1 MRQRIHLIL
10 LFVALLTTSK
20 SAADGVDKLNCPV
33 VRIEAERLPDMNV
46 PRSGHSAILVNGEVT
61 VLGGHTSGFVL
72 TPTAE
77 YLKDG
82 EWHQLQTVYNHDGG
96 ISIVMKS
103 GKVLLAGGFKDNL
116 GIGQSYEVELYD
128 PVTHQFNGFGCL
140 DKKRVSG
147 AAVELDSGRVMI
159 AGNWYANDAIEMF
172 DGKATFSHVKSVAQ
186 SHSLPHMF
194 RTSNGNALIVAGYDF
209 HGNPIDTIVIDRLYG
224 EPFRNELFDNWKP
237 LQYDLVQHSDDSFIG
252 DEAKGMFRYLMPVEN
267 KDGQLAIID
276 VRDTVFTPLPTSTPV
291 PMKSQWG
298 AIRYITPVYADRH
311 HQRGYVVGFDATSRL
326 YVLCI
331 DYSKTPAPLTL
342 YHTDPLPEAGMLTIP
357 VLTAEGN
364 LMLTGGVGVEPNSNF
379 SPSASVWL
387 LRFNDDGSTASSV
400 LNGWLL
406 WSLAVALLVAIAIIY
421 ILRRRRPQPQL
432 ELEELSEVTT
442 KGIATPHS
450 QRENEQLMQRIC
462 DLMDDQQLYLQQGL
476 KVSDIASALDTNIRY
491 ISDCIRAE
499 RGCSLTQFVNEYR
512 LEHAKRLLLEHPEMK
527 ISSVAIESGFTN
539 DKAMT
544 RYFKEHTG
552 MTPTEW
558 KATPQNNPQNP

>member
-10 LFVALLTTSK
+10 LFIALLVTSK
-20 SAADGVDKLNCPV
+20 AMADGDGKANCPV
-33 VRIEAERLPDMNV
+33 VKIEAERLPDMNV

-61 VLGGHTSGFVL
+61 VVGGHTSGFVL

-159 AGNWYANDAIEMF
+159 AGNWYADDAIEIF
-172 DGKATFSHVKSVAQ
+172 DGKATFSHVKPVAQ
-186 SHSLPHMF
+186 TRSLPHVF
-194 RTSNGNALIVAGYDF
+194 RTSNGNALIMAGYDF
-209 HGNPIDTIVIDRLYG
+209 HGNPIDTIIVDRLYG
-224 EPFRNELFDNWKP
+224 DSFRNELFDNWKP

-252 DEAKGMFRYLMPVEN
+252 DEAKGVFRYLMPVEN

-298 AIRYITPVYADRH
+298 SIRYITPVYADRQ
-311 HQRGYVVGFDATSRL
+311 HQRGYVVGYDETSRL
-326 YVLCI
+326 YALCI

-342 YHTDPLPEAGMLTIP
+342 YHTDPLPEAGMRTIP
-357 VLTAEGN
+357 VLTTEGN

-379 SPSASVWL
+379 SPVASVWL
-387 LRFNDDGSTASSV
+387 LRFNDDGSEASAGISGWFWV
-400 LNGWLL
+400 L
-406 WSLAVALLVAIAIIY
+406 LAMVMLVAVVAVVV
-421 ILRRRRPQPQL
+421 LKRRKPQSQSEP
-432 ELEELSEVTT
+432 EEQPEAAT
-442 KGIATPHS
+442 KG
-450 QRENEQLMQRIC
+450 NEQLMQRIC
-462 DLMDDQQLYLQQGL
+462 DLMDGQQLYLQQGL

-512 LEHAKRLLLEHPEMK
+512 VEHAKRLLLDHPEMK

-544 RYFKEHTG
+544 RYFKEQTG

-558 KATPQNNPQNP
+558 KERNVE

>member
-10 LFVALLTTSK
+10 LFIALLVTSK
-20 SAADGVDKLNCPV
+20 AMADGDGKANCPV
-33 VRIEAERLPDMNV
+33 VKIEAERLPDMNV

-61 VLGGHTSGFVL
+61 VVGGHTSGFVL

-159 AGNWYANDAIEMF
+159 AGNWYADDAIEIF
-172 DGKATFSHVKSVAQ
+172 DGKATFSHVKPVAQ
-186 SHSLPHMF
+186 TRSLPYVF
-194 RTSNGNALIVAGYDF
+194 RTSNGNALIMAGYDF
-209 HGNPIDTIVIDRLYG
+209 HGNPIDTIIVDRLYG
-224 EPFRNELFDNWKP
+224 DSFRNELFDNWKP

-252 DEAKGMFRYLMPVEN
+252 DEAKGVFRYLMPVEN

-298 AIRYITPVYADRH
+298 SIRYITPVYADRQ
-311 HQRGYVVGFDATSRL
+311 HQRGYVIGYDETSRL
-326 YVLCI
+326 YALCI
-331 DYSKTPAPLTL
+331 DYSKSPAALTL
-342 YHTDPLPEAGMLTIP
+342 YHTDPLPEAGMRTIP

-379 SPSASVWL
+379 SPMASVWL
-387 LRFNDDGSTASSV
+387 LRFNDDGSEASAGI
-400 LNGWLL
+400 NGWLWVL
-406 WSLAVALLVAIAIIY
+406 LAMVMLVAVVAVVV
-421 ILRRRRPQPQL
+421 LKRRKPQSQFEP
-432 ELEELSEVTT
+432 EEQPEAAT
-442 KGIATPHS
+442 KG
-450 QRENEQLMQRIC
+450 NEQLMQRIC
-462 DLMDDQQLYLQQGL
+462 DLMDGQQLYLQQGL

-499 RGCSLTQFVNEYR
+499 RGCSLMQFVNEYR
-512 LEHAKRLLLEHPEMK
+512 VEHAKRLLLDHQEMK

-544 RYFKEHTG
+544 RYFKEQTG

-558 KATPQNNPQNP
+558 KERNVE

>member
-10 LFVALLTTSK
+10 LFIALLVTSK
-20 SAADGVDKLNCPV
+20 AMADGDGKANCPV
-33 VRIEAERLPDMNV
+33 VKIEAERLPDMNV

-61 VLGGHTSGFVL
+61 VVGGHTSGFVL

-159 AGNWYANDAIEMF
+159 AGNWYADDAIEIF
-172 DGKATFSHVKSVAQ
+172 DGKATFSHVKPVAQ
-186 SHSLPHMF
+186 TRSLPHVF
-194 RTSNGNALIVAGYDF
+194 RTSNGNALIMAGYDF
-209 HGNPIDTIVIDRLYG
+209 HGNPIDTIIVDRLYG
-224 EPFRNELFDNWKP
+224 DPFRNELFDNWKP

-252 DEAKGMFRYLMPVEN
+252 DEAKGVFRYLMPVEN
-267 KDGQLAIID
+267 KDGQQAIID

-298 AIRYITPVYADRH
+298 SIRYITPVYADRQ
-311 HQRGYVVGFDATSRL
+311 HQRGYVVGYDETSRL
-326 YVLCI
+326 YALCI
-331 DYSKTPAPLTL
+331 DYSKSPAALTL
-342 YHTDPLPEAGMLTIP
+342 YHTDPLPEAGMRTIP

-364 LMLTGGVGVEPNSNF
+364 LMLTGGVGVEPNRNF
-379 SPSASVWL
+379 SPMASVWL
-387 LRFNDDGSTASSV
+387 LRFNDDGSEASAGI
-400 LNGWLL
+400 NGWLWVL
-406 WSLAVALLVAIAIIY
+406 LAMVMLVAVVAVVV
-421 ILRRRRPQPQL
+421 LKRRKPQSQFEP
-432 ELEELSEVTT
+432 EEQPEAAT
-442 KGIATPHS
+442 KG
-450 QRENEQLMQRIC
+450 NEQLMQRIC
-462 DLMDDQQLYLQQGL
+462 DLMDGQQLYLQQGL

-499 RGCSLTQFVNEYR
+499 RGCSLMQFVNEYR
-512 LEHAKRLLLEHPEMK
+512 VEHAKRLLLDHQEMK

-544 RYFKEHTG
+544 RYFKEQTG

-558 KATPQNNPQNP
+558 KERNVE

>member
-10 LFVALLTTSK
+10 LFIALLMTSK

-186 SHSLPHMF
+186 SRSLPHVF
-194 RTSNGNALIVAGYDF
+194 RTSNDNALIVAGYDF

-298 AIRYITPVYADRH
+298 AIRYHARLCRPSPPAWLRGRFRRDKPSVRALHRLLQDASAPDPLSYRPVARGRHADYSRTDRRRQSDVDRRCGCRTEQQFLAIGLRLAPAF
-311 HQRGYVVGFDATSRL
+311 QRRRFNGVFSSQRLALVVVGCCVARGRCFC
-326 YVLCI
+326 LCI
-331 DYSKTPAPLTL
+331 
-342 YHTDPLPEAGMLTIP
+342 EAQK
-357 VLTAEGN
+357 
-364 LMLTGGVGVEPNSNF
+364 
-379 SPSASVWL
+379 
-387 LRFNDDGSTASSV
+387 TASAV
-400 LNGWLL
+400 RTRRAIRFGCKGDYNATLPKRKRTVNAPHLRPDGWSATLP
-406 WSLAVALLVAIAIIY
+406 ST
-421 ILRRRRPQPQL
+421 RP
-432 ELEELSEVTT
+432 
-442 KGIATPHS
+442 
-450 QRENEQLMQRIC
+450 
-462 DLMDDQQLYLQQGL
+462 
-476 KVSDIASALDTNIRY
+476 
-491 ISDCIRAE
+491 
-499 RGCSLTQFVNEYR
+499 
-512 LEHAKRLLLEHPEMK
+512 
-527 ISSVAIESGFTN
+527 
-539 DKAMT
+539 
-544 RYFKEHTG
+544 
-552 MTPTEW
+552 
-558 KATPQNNPQNP
+558 

>member
-10 LFVALLTTSK
+10 LFIALLVTSK
-20 SAADGVDKLNCPV
+20 AMADGDGKANCPV
-33 VRIEAERLPDMNV
+33 VKIEAERLPDMNV

-61 VLGGHTSGFVL
+61 VVGGHTSGFVL

-159 AGNWYANDAIEMF
+159 AGNWYADDAIEIF
-172 DGKATFSHVKSVAQ
+172 DGKATFSHVKPVAQ
-186 SHSLPHMF
+186 TRSLPYVF
-194 RTSNGNALIVAGYDF
+194 RTSNGNALIMAGYDF
-209 HGNPIDTIVIDRLYG
+209 HGNPIDTIIVDRLYG
-224 EPFRNELFDNWKP
+224 DSFRNELFDNWKP

-252 DEAKGMFRYLMPVEN
+252 DEAKGVFRYLMPVEN

-298 AIRYITPVYADRH
+298 SIRYITPVYADRQ
-311 HQRGYVVGFDATSRL
+311 HQRGYVVGYDETSRL
-326 YVLCI
+326 YALCI
-331 DYSKTPAPLTL
+331 DYSKSPAALTL
-342 YHTDPLPEAGMLTIP
+342 YHTDPLPEAGMRTIP

-379 SPSASVWL
+379 SPMASVWL
-387 LRFNDDGSTASSV
+387 LRFNDDGSEASAGI
-400 LNGWLL
+400 NGWLWVL
-406 WSLAVALLVAIAIIY
+406 LAMVMLVAVVAVVV
-421 ILRRRRPQPQL
+421 LKRRKPQSQSEP
-432 ELEELSEVTT
+432 EEQPEAAT
-442 KGIATPHS
+442 KG
-450 QRENEQLMQRIC
+450 NEQLMQRIC
-462 DLMDDQQLYLQQGL
+462 DLMDGQQLYLQQGL

-512 LEHAKRLLLEHPEMK
+512 VEHAKRLLLDHQEMK

-544 RYFKEHTG
+544 RYFKEQTG

-558 KATPQNNPQNP
+558 KERNVE

>member
-1 MRQRIHLIL
+1 M
-10 LFVALLTTSK
+10 TTK
-20 SAADGVDKLNCPV
+20 SAADGVEKAKCPV
-33 VRIEAERLPDMNV
+33 VRVEAERLPDMNV

-61 VLGGHTSGFVL
+61 VIGGHTSGFVL

-82 EWHQLQTVYNHDGG
+82 EWHQLQTVYTHDGG

-128 PVTHQFNGFGCL
+128 PVNHQFNGFGCL

-159 AGNWYANDAIEMF
+159 AGNWYADDAIEMF
-172 DGKATFSHVKSVAQ
+172 DGKTTFSYVKPVAL
-186 SHSLPHMF
+186 SRSLPHVF
-194 RTSNGNALIVAGYDF
+194 RTSNGNVMIMAGYDF
-209 HGNPIDTIVIDRLYG
+209 HGNPIDTIIVDRLYG

-267 KDGQLAIID
+267 KDGQVAIID
-276 VRDTVFTPLPTSTPV
+276 VRDTVFTPLPTLTPV

-298 AIRYITPVYADRH
+298 SIRYITPVYADRQ
-311 HQRGYVVGFDATSRL
+311 HQRGYVVGYDETSRL

-342 YHTDPLPEAGMLTIP
+342 YHTDPLPEAGMRTIP

-379 SPSASVWL
+379 SPVASVWL
-387 LRFNDDGSTASSV
+387 LRFNDDGSEASAGI
-400 LNGWLL
+400 NGWLWVL
-406 WSLAVALLVAIAIIY
+406 LAMVVLVVVVAIL
-421 ILRRRRPQPQL
+421 ILKGRRRQPQPEPKLQ
-432 ELEELSEVTT
+432 SEGVV
-442 KGIATPHS
+442 KGD
-450 QRENEQLMQRIC
+450 EQLIQRIY
-462 DLMDDQQLYLQQGL
+462 DLMDEKQLYLQQGL
-476 KVSDIASALDTNIRY
+476 KVSDIASALGINSRY
-491 ISDCIRAE
+491 VSECVKAFK
-499 RGCSLTQFVNEYR
+499 GCSFTQFVNEYR
-512 LEHAKRLLLEHPEMK
+512 MEQAKRLLLERPEMK

-544 RYFKEHTG
+544 RYFKEQTG

-558 KATPQNNPQNP
+558 KTRNVEQL

>member
-10 LFVALLTTSK
+10 LFIALLVTSK
-20 SAADGVDKLNCPV
+20 AMADGDGKANCPV
-33 VRIEAERLPDMNV
+33 VKIEAERLPDMNV

-61 VLGGHTSGFVL
+61 VVGGHTSGFVL

-103 GKVLLAGGFKDNL
+103 GKMLLAGGFKDNL

-159 AGNWYANDAIEMF
+159 AGNWYADDAIEIF
-172 DGKATFSHVKSVAQ
+172 DGTATFSHVKPVAQ
-186 SHSLPHMF
+186 TRSLPHVF
-194 RTSNGNALIVAGYDF
+194 RTSNGNALIMAGYDF
-209 HGNPIDTIVIDRLYG
+209 HGNPIDTIIVDRLYG
-224 EPFRNELFDNWKP
+224 DPFRNELFDNWKP

-252 DEAKGMFRYLMPVEN
+252 DEAKGVFRYLMPVEN

-298 AIRYITPVYADRH
+298 SIRYITPVYADRQ
-311 HQRGYVVGFDATSRL
+311 HQRGYVVGYDETSRL
-326 YVLCI
+326 YALCI
-331 DYSKTPAPLTL
+331 DYSKSPAALTL
-342 YHTDPLPEAGMLTIP
+342 YHTDPLPEAGMRTIP

-379 SPSASVWL
+379 SPMASVWL
-387 LRFNDDGSTASSV
+387 LRFNDDGSEASAGI
-400 LNGWLL
+400 NGWLWVL
-406 WSLAVALLVAIAIIY
+406 LAMVMLVAVVAVVV
-421 ILRRRRPQPQL
+421 LKRRKPQSQFEP
-432 ELEELSEVTT
+432 EEQPEAAT
-442 KGIATPHS
+442 KG
-450 QRENEQLMQRIC
+450 NEQLMQRIC
-462 DLMDDQQLYLQQGL
+462 DLMDGQQLYLQQGL

-512 LEHAKRLLLEHPEMK
+512 VEHAKRLLLDHQEMK

-544 RYFKEHTG
+544 RYFKEQTG

-558 KATPQNNPQNP
+558 KERNVE

>member
-10 LFVALLTTSK
+10 LFIALLVTSK
-20 SAADGVDKLNCPV
+20 AMADGDGKANCPV
-33 VRIEAERLPDMNV
+33 VKIEAERLPDMNV

-61 VLGGHTSGFVL
+61 VVGGHTSGFVL

-103 GKVLLAGGFKDNL
+103 GKMLLAGGFKDNL

-159 AGNWYANDAIEMF
+159 AGNWYADDAIEIF
-172 DGKATFSHVKSVAQ
+172 DGKATFSHVKPVAQ
-186 SHSLPHMF
+186 TRSLPHVF
-194 RTSNGNALIVAGYDF
+194 RTSNGNALIMAGYDF
-209 HGNPIDTIVIDRLYG
+209 HGNPIDTIIVDRLYG
-224 EPFRNELFDNWKP
+224 DPFRNELFDNWKP

-252 DEAKGMFRYLMPVEN
+252 DEAKGVFRYLMPVEN

-298 AIRYITPVYADRH
+298 SIRYITPVYADRQ
-311 HQRGYVVGFDATSRL
+311 HQRGYVVGYDETSRL
-326 YVLCI
+326 YALCI
-331 DYSKTPAPLTL
+331 DYSKSPAALTL
-342 YHTDPLPEAGMLTIP
+342 YHTDPLPEAGMRTIP

-379 SPSASVWL
+379 SPMASVWL
-387 LRFNDDGSTASSV
+387 LRFNDDGSEASAGI
-400 LNGWLL
+400 NGWLWVL
-406 WSLAVALLVAIAIIY
+406 LAMVMLVAVVAVVV
-421 ILRRRRPQPQL
+421 LKRRKPQSQFEP
-432 ELEELSEVTT
+432 EEQPEAAT
-442 KGIATPHS
+442 KG
-450 QRENEQLMQRIC
+450 NEQLMQRIC
-462 DLMDDQQLYLQQGL
+462 DLMDGQQLYLQQGL

-499 RGCSLTQFVNEYR
+499 RGCSLMQFVNEYR
-512 LEHAKRLLLEHPEMK
+512 VEHAKRLLLDHQEMK

-544 RYFKEHTG
+544 RYFKEQTG

-558 KATPQNNPQNP
+558 KERNVE

>member
-10 LFVALLTTSK
+10 LFIALLVTSK
-20 SAADGVDKLNCPV
+20 AMADGDGKANCPV
-33 VRIEAERLPDMNV
+33 VKIEAERLPDMNV

-61 VLGGHTSGFVL
+61 VVGGHTSGFVL

-103 GKVLLAGGFKDNL
+103 GKMLLAGGFKDNL

-140 DKKRVSG
+140 DKKRVSS

-159 AGNWYANDAIEMF
+159 AGNWYADDAIEIF
-172 DGKATFSHVKSVAQ
+172 DGKATFSHVKPVAQ
-186 SHSLPHMF
+186 TRSLPHVF
-194 RTSNGNALIVAGYDF
+194 RTSNGNALIMAGYDF
-209 HGNPIDTIVIDRLYG
+209 HGNPIDTIIVDRLYG
-224 EPFRNELFDNWKP
+224 DPFRNELFDNWKP

-252 DEAKGMFRYLMPVEN
+252 DEAKGVFRYLMPVEN

-298 AIRYITPVYADRH
+298 SIRYITPVYADRQ
-311 HQRGYVVGFDATSRL
+311 HQRGYVVGYDETSRL
-326 YVLCI
+326 YALCI
-331 DYSKTPAPLTL
+331 DYSKSPAALTL
-342 YHTDPLPEAGMLTIP
+342 YHTDPLPEAGMRTIP

-379 SPSASVWL
+379 SPMASVWL
-387 LRFNDDGSTASSV
+387 LRFNDDGSEASAGI
-400 LNGWLL
+400 NGWLWVL
-406 WSLAVALLVAIAIIY
+406 LAMVMLVAVVAVVV
-421 ILRRRRPQPQL
+421 LKRRKPQSQFEP
-432 ELEELSEVTT
+432 EEQPEAAT
-442 KGIATPHS
+442 KG
-450 QRENEQLMQRIC
+450 NEQLMQRIC
-462 DLMDDQQLYLQQGL
+462 DLMDGQQLYLQQGL

-499 RGCSLTQFVNEYR
+499 RGCSLMQFVNEYR
-512 LEHAKRLLLEHPEMK
+512 VEHAKRLLLDHQEMK

-544 RYFKEHTG
+544 RYFKEQTG

-558 KATPQNNPQNP
+558 KERNVE

>member
-10 LFVALLTTSK
+10 LFIALLVTSK
-20 SAADGVDKLNCPV
+20 AMADGDGKANCPV
-33 VRIEAERLPDMNV
+33 VKIEAERLPDMNV

-61 VLGGHTSGFVL
+61 VVGGHTSGFVL

-159 AGNWYANDAIEMF
+159 AGNWYADDAIEIF
-172 DGKATFSHVKSVAQ
+172 DGKATFSHVKPVAQ
-186 SHSLPHMF
+186 TRSLPHVF
-194 RTSNGNALIVAGYDF
+194 CTSNGNALIMAGYDF
-209 HGNPIDTIVIDRLYG
+209 HGNPIDTIIVDRLYG
-224 EPFRNELFDNWKP
+224 DPFRNELFDNWKP

-252 DEAKGMFRYLMPVEN
+252 DEEKGVFRYLMPVEN

-298 AIRYITPVYADRH
+298 SIRYITPVYADRQ
-311 HQRGYVVGFDATSRL
+311 HQRGYVVGYDETSRL
-326 YVLCI
+326 YALCI
-331 DYSKTPAPLTL
+331 DYSKSPAALTL
-342 YHTDPLPEAGMLTIP
+342 YHTDPLPEAGMRTIP

-364 LMLTGGVGVEPNSNF
+364 LMLTGGMGVEPNSNF
-379 SPSASVWL
+379 SPMASVWL
-387 LRFNDDGSTASSV
+387 LRFNDDGSEASAGI
-400 LNGWLL
+400 NGWLWVL
-406 WSLAVALLVAIAIIY
+406 LAMVMLVAVVAVVV
-421 ILRRRRPQPQL
+421 LKRRKPQSQFEP
-432 ELEELSEVTT
+432 EEQPEAAT
-442 KGIATPHS
+442 KG
-450 QRENEQLMQRIC
+450 NEQLMQRIC
-462 DLMDDQQLYLQQGL
+462 DLMDGQQLYLQQGL

-499 RGCSLTQFVNEYR
+499 RGWSLMQFVNEYR
-512 LEHAKRLLLEHPEMK
+512 VEHAKRLLLDHQEMK

-544 RYFKEHTG
+544 RYFKEQTG

-558 KATPQNNPQNP
+558 KERNVE